1 MNTPI
6 SWIKDYVP
14 ELDCTDKE
22 YYDRMTLSGTKVEN
36 WKNLDHNCEK
46 IVVGRVE
53 AMEKHPDAD
62 KLIETIGNHHQ
73 FHYLGQ
79 IDMEQR
85 INDFDYLLLFSEKE
99 GLPLVLIEAC
109 MHGIPMITNAIPA
122 VLEINE
128 DKRTGYV
135 FEDMDKLLAGINHL
149 PQPHSEAYRGMSHNA
164 RKKYDIFFREE
175 TMIKAYKD
183 LIVNTIY
190 QKHNE

>member
-1 MNTPI
+1 MAGKISPI
-6 SWIKDYVP
+6 KQQVKLARHLGKG
-14 ELDCTDKE
+14 LDSRIHLFFAGE
-22 YYDRMTLSGTKVEN
+22 G
-36 WKNLDHNCEK
+36 
-46 IVVGRVE
+46 
-53 AMEKHPDAD
+53 PDVD

-135 FEDMDKLLAGINHL
+135 FENMDKLLAGINHL
-149 PQPHSEAYRGMSHNA
+149 PQPHSEAYQGMSQNA